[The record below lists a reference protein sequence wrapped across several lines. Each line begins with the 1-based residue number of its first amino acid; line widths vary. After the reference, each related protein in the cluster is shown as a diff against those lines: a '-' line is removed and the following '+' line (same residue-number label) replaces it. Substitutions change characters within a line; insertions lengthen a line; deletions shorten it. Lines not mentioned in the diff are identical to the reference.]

1 VTVNEQP
8 SMHPGSAA
16 SRAVTAASGDLLAA
30 IRGGLVVSCQA
41 PEGDTLRNPEIMAA
55 MAVSVAGV
63 GAVGIRANGLSD
75 VREIR
80 ARVGLPLIGLWK
92 DGSAGVY
99 ITPTAEHA
107 VAVARAGADVVAVDG
122 TLRPRPDGR
131 TLADSIA
138 AVHSE
143 GRLLMADV
151 STVDDGLAA
160 QDAGADMVSTTL
172 SGYTADSPSTDE
184 PDLDLVAAL
193 VGRLRIP
200 VVAEGRIR
208 TPAQASRALQL
219 GAWAV
224 VVGTAITA
232 PAWIA
237 SQFVRELAAV
247 QALSN

>member
-1 VTVNEQP
+1 MVNEQP
-8 SMHPGSAA
+8 PMHPGSTA
-16 SRAVTAASGDLLAA
+16 SPVVTTGGGDRLAA

-41 PEGDTLRNPEIMAA
+41 PVGDALRDPEIMTA
-55 MAVSVAGV
+55 MAVSVVGA
-63 GAVGIRANGLSD
+63 GAVGIRANGVSD

-92 DGSAGVY
+92 DGLTGVY
-99 ITPTAEHA
+99 ITPTSEHA
-107 VAVARAGADVVAVDG
+107 VAVARAGADIVAVDG

-151 STVDDGLAA
+151 STVDEGLAA
-160 QDAGADMVSTTL
+160 QDAGADVVSTTL
-172 SGYTADSPSTDE
+172 SGYTPDSPSTDE
-184 PDLDLVAAL
+184 PDLDLLAAL
-193 VGRLRIP
+193 AGRLRIP

-237 SQFVRELAAV
+237 SQFVRELATVRAS
-247 QALSN
+247 SN

>member
-1 VTVNEQP
+1 MNEQP
-8 SMHPGSAA
+8 STHSGSAA
-16 SRAVTAASGDLLAA
+16 SPVVAAASGDPLTA

-41 PEGDTLRNPEIMAA
+41 PEGDALRDPEIMTA
-55 MAVSVAGV
+55 MAASVAGV
-63 GAVGIRANGLSD
+63 GAVGIRANGLSH
-75 VREIR
+75 VQSIR
-80 ARVGLPLIGLWK
+80 ARIGLPLIGLWK
-92 DGSAGVY
+92 DGSDGVY
-99 ITPTAEHA
+99 ITPTMEHV
-107 VAVARAGADVVAVDG
+107 VAIARAGADIVAADG

-143 GRLLMADV
+143 GRLFMADV
-151 STVDDGLAA
+151 STVDEGLAA
-160 QDAGADMVSTTL
+160 QDAGADVVSTTL
-172 SGYTADSPSTDE
+172 SGYTPDSPSTDE

-193 VGRLRIP
+193 AGRLQVP

-232 PAWIA
+232 PGWIA
-237 SQFVRELAAV
+237 RQFVRELATV
-247 QALSN
+247 RALSN